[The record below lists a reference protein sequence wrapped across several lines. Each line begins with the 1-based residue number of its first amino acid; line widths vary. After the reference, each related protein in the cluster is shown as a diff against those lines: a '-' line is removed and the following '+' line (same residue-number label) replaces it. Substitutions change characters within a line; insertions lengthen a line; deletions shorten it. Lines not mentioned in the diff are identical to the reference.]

1 MTAPPE
7 VMARIGCA
15 RMLLM
20 RSKDTAQHTIVLRLQ
35 TNAVVDLM
43 QRQAVAMAAMTP
55 GMRAKMGALATAG
68 AWHPDDIA
76 QIMNLVKPPAP
87 VQKEA
92 VVRAKMQ
99 KFTPNILHYFTA
111 AEWERMKGQQSLGV
125 AVDFLISR
133 LQQLG
138 GRCLSEPC
146 KAWCASLL
154 LSLHG
159 MSSCTETTRK
169 QVLDHFKQEC
179 SRRGRNAPRVEP
191 FLVELPQPSEL
202 KANHPQLYY
211 AVFAGAEPVPSQIE
225 VGMAGLPR
233 VSCRS
238 TSKHSAAMI
247 QAEEHVLAT
256 RKEQPA
262 GALPMHF
269 LEQIVTLQQ
278 DNMQLIKDTVVGRQ
292 CVPKSLVALTS
303 QPAHHVAHQGSPHGI
318 LAPSQQTSFG
328 VPNLNIG
335 HQSQQASLGVPRLA
349 IASGPAFPAETLQ
362 SQDTQDFDNVEGA
375 LLQIVPVA
383 TPPLGPQL
391 ESMPASSS
399 TAPADNT
406 ALVPVH
412 TAPAGSQLEPM
423 PASSSP
429 APAASTG
436 DSCLAQKI
444 LREMGAMGDAR
455 ADARAVKKKEAAPKK
470 EAAAPKKKVAAPKK
484 KVAAPKKAAAAAEE
498 GGVKRKH
505 ARVDHEASRRCWR
518 VRFPDGTSRGFKY
531 KEGEAPME
539 MRKQAEDY
547 VRERGFEVVE

>member
-1 MTAPPE
+1 MSAPAE
-7 VMARIGCA
+7 VMARLGCA

-20 RSKDTAQHTIVLRLQ
+20 RSKDTTQHTIVSRLQ

-76 QIMNLVKPPAP
+76 QIMNLVQPPAP

-133 LQQLG
+133 LHQLG

-159 MSSCTETTRK
+159 MSSSTETTRK
-169 QVLDHFKQEC
+169 QVLEHFKQEC
-179 SRRGRNAPRVEP
+179 SRRGRNAPKVEP

-211 AVFAGAEPVPSQIE
+211 AVFPGAEPVPSQID

-238 TSKHSAAMI
+238 TSKHSAAMLK
-247 QAEEHVLAT
+247 AEFSKS
-256 RKEQPA
+256 KEQPA

-292 CVPKSLVALTS
+292 GVPKSLVALTS

-318 LAPSQQTSFG
+318 LALPAAPDPSRDVQLGESRGFASLGGPSQQASFG
-328 VPNLNIG
+328 VPNLNLG
-335 HQSQQASLGVPRLA
+335 DQSQEASLGVPRLA
-349 IASGPAFPAETLQ
+349 IASGAAFPAETLQ
-362 SQDTQDFDNVEGA
+362 SQDTQDFDNVAGA

-383 TPPLGPQL
+383 TPPLGPQV

-399 TAPADNT
+399 TAPAAST

-412 TAPAGSQLEPM
+412 TAPAGPQLESM

-436 DSCLAQKI
+436 DSCLAQRI
-444 LREMGAMGDAR
+444 LREMGAMG
-455 ADARAVKKKEAAPKK
+455 DARAVKKKEAAPKK

-484 KVAAPKKAAAAAEE
+484 KAATPKLPAKIY
-498 GGVKRKH
+498 
-505 ARVDHEASRRCWR
+505 RCCD
-518 VRFPDGTSRGFKY
+518 VLP
-531 KEGEAPME
+531 
-539 MRKQAEDY
+539 
-547 VRERGFEVVE
+547 